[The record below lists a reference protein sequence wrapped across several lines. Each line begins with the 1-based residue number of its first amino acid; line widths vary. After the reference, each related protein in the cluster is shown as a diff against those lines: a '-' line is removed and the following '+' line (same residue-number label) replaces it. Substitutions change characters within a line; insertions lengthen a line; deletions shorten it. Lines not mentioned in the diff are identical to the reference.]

1 MDSSLMKP
9 VTSSVEI
16 LTIFKRGSPYG
27 CQIFQTDHQ
36 MYPGPIECSIEI
48 IHDSN
53 CFIIR
58 SKDFSLIDNRHDLYV
73 RLHYRKISFR
83 LKPSEFMIQDEGIFC
98 KYPKELIGLMERHD
112 GDRYLIPNH
121 SDISLSLKRVE
132 KSLRETTYPMEL
144 RILDVSQKGFGIYI
158 SSKNS
163 DYLKQ
168 NDVFWLTSV
177 DQTLLR
183 RPIYGHV
190 SYVTQCGRTK
200 GNVRVGLCLSSPL
213 WIETFDYLKRRSQ
226 MILCA

>member
-1 MDSSLMKP
+1 MDSTLMKP
-9 VTSSVEI
+9 VTSSAEI
-16 LTIFKRGSPYG
+16 RTIFKKGNPYG
-27 CQIFQTDHQ
+27 GQIFQIDHP
-36 MYPGPIECSIEI
+36 MHPGPLACSVQI

-53 CFIIR
+53 CFIIG
-58 SKDFSLIDNRHDLYV
+58 SENFSLIDQRHDLYV
-73 RLHYRKISFR
+73 RLHYRKTSFR
-83 LKPSEFMIQDEGIFC
+83 LKPSDYIIQDDGIFC
-98 KYPKELIGLMERHD
+98 KYPKDLIAFDERQD

-121 SDISLSLKRVE
+121 ADISLSLKRVE

-144 RILDVSQKGFGIYI
+144 RILDVSQKGFGVYI

-177 DQTLLR
+177 DHTLLR

-190 SYVTQCGRTK
+190 SYVSQCGRTK

-213 WIETFDYLKRRSQ
+213 WMETFDYLKRRSQ